1 MPSIGIPWDSAAGRR
16 EFARRIQWRRQTEDE
31 PEEFKS
37 LKRGWYLGD
46 RKFRKELLAQM
57 KQQAR
62 EHHYGEDRAES
73 EVEHAERV
81 VKEGPPPS
89 NGLLSGLSRHSEV
102 KTDCRWAVGRT

>member
-1 MPSIGIPWDSAAGRR
+1 MES
-16 EFARRIQWRRQTEDE
+16 RRQTEDE
-31 PEEFKS
+31 PDELKS

-46 RKFRKELLAQM
+46 RNFRNELLTQM

-81 VKEGPPPS
+81 VKEGL
-89 NGLLSGLSRHSEV
+89 NKLG
-102 KTDCRWAVGRT
+102 